1 MTSAIATNY
10 NYDTGTLAACCKPSS
25 GAGVVWIPPAT
36 KNGDRLKV
44 LLLNSYF
51 TRAQI
56 KPEERKTE
64 ESLAQ
69 QCGAQGCGFD
79 PHGLVVFLAI
89 LRFGTSR

>member
-1 MTSAIATNY
+1 M
-10 NYDTGTLAACCKPSS
+10 
-25 GAGVVWIPPAT
+25 

-64 ESLAQ
+64 ELLAQ
-69 QCGAQGCGFD
+69 HSNVEPKVAGSIPTD
-79 PHGLVVFLAI
+79 NEVFLAI
-89 LRFGTSR
+89 LCFVF